1 MINCA
6 NFSQIIQDNGV
17 HFFSG
22 VPDSL
27 LKDICGYMSD
37 NYLDN
42 HIIAANEGNAV
53 GIAAGYHLAT
63 GNVPLVYLQN
73 SGLGNT
79 VNPLTSLMSEDV
91 YSMPMVLLIGWRG
104 QPGVKDEPQHVMQ
117 GRISEDMLTTL
128 DIPYE
133 VISAEMANL
142 EDTIASIVATAKKRS
157 CPVALLVSKGSFEP
171 YKYTKSQDVSALS
184 RESALTIMASQVPAS
199 NALIVSTTGKLS
211 RELYEFRKREKSAV
225 VDFYNVGSMGHLSQ
239 IALGL
244 AKYSPNKKVFCFDGD
259 GAALMHMGGLAVA
272 ASQKLKNYFYI
283 MFNNEAHD
291 SVGGQ
296 STVAANIDFGMVAQ
310 GLGFSQVLQASNELE
325 LQKIASEILDIEGP
339 VFLEVMIKKGARKEL
354 GRPTETP
361 VENKVA
367 FMEYAQK

>member
-1 MINCA
+1 MIKCA
-6 NFSQIIQDNGV
+6 EFSQVIQNNGV
-17 HFFSG
+17 SFFSG

-37 NYLDN
+37 NYVDN

-63 GNVPLVYLQN
+63 GGLPLVYLQN

-79 VNPLTSLMSEDV
+79 INPLTSLMSEDV

-117 GRISEDMLTTL
+117 GRISEDMLKTL
-128 DIPYE
+128 NIPYE
-133 VISAEMANL
+133 IINA
-142 EDTIASIVATAKKRS
+142 DTPDLASTVNSIVSTAKKRS
-157 CPVALLVSKGSFEP
+157 CPVALLVSKGTFES
-171 YKYTKSQDVSALS
+171 YEYTKSEDVSELS
-184 RESALTIMASQVPAS
+184 RERALTVLAAHVPS
-199 NALIVSTTGKLS
+199 SEGLIFSTTGKLS
-211 RELYEFRKREKSAV
+211 RELYEFRKREQSDV

-239 IALGL
+239 IALGM
-244 AKYSPNKKVFCFDGD
+244 AKYSPKKQVFCFDGD
-259 GAALMHMGGLAVA
+259 GAALMHMGGLAIA
-272 ASQKLKNYFYI
+272 AAEKLNNYYYI

-296 STVAANIDFGMVAQ
+296 STVAANVDFGLVAK
-310 GLGFSQVLQASNELE
+310 GLGFNHVLHAKTEAE
-325 LQKIASEILDIEGP
+325 LQDVASTILDIEGP
-339 VFLEVMIKKGARKEL
+339 VFLEVTIKKGARKDL

-361 VENKVA
+361 IENKVA

>member
-6 NFSQIIQDNGV
+6 KFSKIIQDNGV
-17 HFFSG
+17 GFFSG

-37 NYLDN
+37 NYVDN
-42 HIIAANEGNAV
+42 HIIAANEGNAI
-53 GIAAGYHLAT
+53 GLAAGYHLAT
-63 GNVPLVYLQN
+63 GGLPLVYLQN

-91 YSMPMVLLIGWRG
+91 YSMPMVLLVGWRG

-117 GRISEDMLTTL
+117 GRVTEDMLKTL
-128 DIPYE
+128 NIPYE
-133 VISAEMANL
+133 IVHADMQDL
-142 EDTIASIVATAKKRS
+142 EGTIKSVVTTAKQRS

-171 YKYTKSQDVSALS
+171 YQYTKSEDVSDLS
-184 RESALTIMASQVPAS
+184 REKALTIMAGHVPTS
-199 NALIVSTTGKLS
+199 NGLIVSTTGKLS
-211 RELYEFRKREKSAV
+211 RELYEFRKQQNAGV

-259 GAALMHMGGLAVA
+259 GAALMHMGGLAIA
-272 ASQKLKNYFYI
+272 ASEKLTNYYYI
-283 MFNNEAHD
+283 MFNNQAHD

-296 STVAANIDFGMVAQ
+296 STVAANINFGMVAK
-310 GLGFSQVLQASNELE
+310 GLGFSQVLLAKNESELE
-325 LQKIASEILDIEGP
+325 TIASQILAMEGP
-339 VFLEVMIKKGARKEL
+339 VFLEVTIKKGARKDL

-361 VENKVA
+361 IENKVA
-367 FMEYAQK
+367 FMKYAQQ